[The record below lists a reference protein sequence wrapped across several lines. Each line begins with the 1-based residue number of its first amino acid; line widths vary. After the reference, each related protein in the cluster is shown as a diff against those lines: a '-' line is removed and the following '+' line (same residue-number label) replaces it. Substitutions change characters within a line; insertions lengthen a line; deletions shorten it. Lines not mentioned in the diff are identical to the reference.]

1 MTKLTPSSVCR
12 RISDAPPNFLLRI
25 YTFQTATALDAL
37 RRTGVLSCTRE
48 ILKEH
53 SEFIGTCATD
63 PWKWNAYDWMAE
75 QMLARLGMTVGTYP
89 VWAWIK
95 KPSLTGKERRRNRG
109 QFLITAI
116 VPRKRLLISDYDQW
130 HNCLNGSPVT
140 ISEGENSRFEQLEHT
155 DKTTWTEECRY
166 TWTRIF
172 RFLPEAGEQPFWRLR
187 KRMVMQACI
196 SEIRFDEVVT
206 VRPL

>member
-1 MTKLTPSSVCR
+1 M
-12 RISDAPPNFLLRI
+12 LRI
-25 YTFQTATALDAL
+25 YTFQTVAALDAL
-37 RRTGVLSCTRE
+37 QRNGVLSCTRE

-53 SEFIGTCATD
+53 SEFVGTSATD

-75 QMLARLGMTVGTYP
+75 QMRAHLGLLGETYP

-95 KPSLTGKERRRNRG
+95 KPSLAGKERRQHRG
-109 QFLITAI
+109 QFLITAV

-130 HNCLNGSPVT
+130 HNCLNGGPVT
-140 ISEGENSRFEQLEHT
+140 IGEGENSRFEQLERM
-155 DKTTWTEECRY
+155 DKSAWTVECRS

-172 RFLPEAGEQPFWRLR
+172 RFAPEAGEQPFWRLR

-196 SEIRFDEVVT
+196 SEIRGDEVVT
-206 VRPL
+206 VRPI